1 MNDRKGS
8 YTTQDYR
15 YGYNGKENDNEV
27 KGESNQQDY
36 GFRVYDP
43 RVGRFLSVD
52 PLTQSY
58 PFYSLYQFA
67 GNMPIW
73 AGDVDGLEPNLEHCE
88 DGINSYYSVNPRDI
102 SIDRTSPVNF
112 GKGGFVFFP
121 VSLGSKSIGWL
132 ASAKYSEEEF
142 KNDTYGYQGD
152 NSNTSGQFYD
162 DAYIIRHDNL
172 KQFIEHE
179 NIYSEKS
186 KSTRSLLNSYINYDA
201 AWGEVEGTW
210 KDPRTFLSWHAESL
224 STAYFFYWRTV
235 RKKFA
240 SLLLEKLR
248 IDLTQIRGQFH
259 KLLTNKWHYRRQCQE
274 AD

>member
-1 MNDRKGS
+1 M
-8 YTTQDYR
+8 
-15 YGYNGKENDNEV
+15 
-27 KGESNQQDY
+27 
-36 GFRVYDP
+36 
-43 RVGRFLSVD
+43 
-52 PLTQSY
+52 
-58 PFYSLYQFA
+58 
-67 GNMPIW
+67 
-73 AGDVDGLEPNLEHCE
+73 
-88 DGINSYYSVNPRDI
+88 
-102 SIDRTSPVNF
+102 
-112 GKGGFVFFP
+112 
-121 VSLGSKSIGWL
+121 
-132 ASAKYSEEEF
+132 
-142 KNDTYGYQGD
+142 
-152 NSNTSGQFYD
+152 
-162 DAYIIRHDNL
+162 